1 MSDTPLVILVIALA
15 LIVHVMLSKWIGEQ
29 AAALGF
35 NRVRWTVFILL
46 TGLVGLVIWK
56 AERRAALRSRY
67 PSGSDCQ
74 QSRGRRP

>member
-1 MSDTPLVILVIALA
+1 MSDTPLVILFIALT
-15 LIVHVMLSKWIGEQ
+15 LIVHVLLAKWVGDE
-29 AAALGF
+29 AATLGF
-35 NRVRWTVFILL
+35 SRVRWTVFILI